1 MTLTLYRPDIVARLC
16 ELVSAGSNL
25 NQIENLDGM
34 PNAATVYLWLVR
46 YPEFKERYEAA
57 RLARLETY
65 EDEQERKILATKPD
79 MAELKKLEIWLKKQW
94 LFMEKLNP
102 KKYGNS
108 TTIRGD
114 KDSPLTVNV
123 AAALDHAIAQH
134 SNAKTIE
141 HERRLPLALAV
152 SQPLPCETESIE
164 IE

>member
-1 MTLTLYRPDIVARLC
+1 MTLYKPEIVGKIC
-16 ELVSAGSNL
+16 ELVATGSNL

-34 PNAATVYLWLVR
+34 PDAATVYLWLVR

-102 KKYGNS
+102 KKYGQS
-108 TTIRGD
+108 STIRGD
-114 KDSPLTVNV
+114 KDSPLTVNI

-134 SNAKTIE
+134 ATMKTIE
-141 HERRLPLALAV
+141 HSPSIPMPQV
-152 SQPLPCETESIE
+152 SQPSVYETEAEE
-164 IE
+164 IEQNQ